1 MLNLLYV
8 EILGANYSHIR
19 DTVHGIGYQVRSM
32 WESSVEIVMFFE
44 RLTLFEA
51 GPPLRKGEAHRLE
64 MNECLM
70 YLQNTYEPVHNK
82 SSYADVVI
90 Q

>member
-1 MLNLLYV
+1 
-8 EILGANYSHIR
+8 
-19 DTVHGIGYQVRSM
+19 
-32 WESSVEIVMFFE
+32 MFFE

-82 SSYADVVI
+82 SLYTDVVI